1 MGIIDSLE
9 RNSIIKDARLV
20 LNVESSNV
28 DEGDDFYIVAG
39 ALQDTVA
46 QWNFTTPFLPEIYED
61 ESHVVGT
68 DFLISRKIEDG
79 KVEIPVQAFI
89 QLYKNGLIENNGLQL
104 WSAPANSPFDKVR
117 LTTQDIEVLYVKP

>member
-1 MGIIDSLE
+1 M
-9 RNSIIKDARLV
+9 
-20 LNVESSNV
+20 NVESSNV
-28 DEGDDFYIVAG
+28 DEDDDFYVVVG
-39 ALQDTVA
+39 ALQDTVS

-61 ESHVVGT
+61 ESHQVGS
-68 DFLISRKIEDG
+68 DFLISRKIQDG

-117 LTTQDIEVLYVKP
+117 LTTQDVEVLYVKP

>member
-28 DEGDDFYIVAG
+28 DEGDDFYVVVG
-39 ALQDTVA
+39 ALQDTVS
-46 QWNFTTPFLPEIYED
+46 QWTFTTPFLPEVYED
-61 ESHVVGT
+61 ESHVVGV

>member
-9 RNSIIKDARLV
+9 RNSIIKDARLI

-28 DEGDDFYIVAG
+28 DEGDNFYVVVG

-46 QWNFTTPFLPEIYED
+46 QWTFTTPFLPETYEN
-61 ESHVVGT
+61 ESHTVGP
-68 DFLISRKIEDG
+68 DFLISRPIQDG

-117 LTTQDIEVLYVKP
+117 LTTGEIEVLYVKP

>member
-1 MGIIDSLE
+1 MLQNVIDKKITQPLAILGFWPA
-9 RNSIIKDARLV
+9 NSV
-20 LNVESSNV
+20 
-28 DEGDDFYIVAG
+28 GDDI
-39 ALQDTVA
+39 
-46 QWNFTTPFLPEIYED
+46 EIYED

-117 LTTQDIEVLYVKP
+117 LTTQDVEVLYVKP